1 MNSSDSLRSL
11 EALMNEFFHDST
23 SNDRKRQIEVILNEF
38 SKQDNCWEQCLQYL
52 SQTDNEYTLM
62 YCLSVL
68 ENHIL
73 LKWHTLGPEK
83 SDKRLSIWSYLLTSN
98 ESSPQFVR
106 NKASKLLVTIGR
118 IDWPNSYPD
127 FMQNILDLLQSKNTM
142 SLALVLLNTT
152 LEELTQPRDDVCA
165 QRKAELN
172 KHLVSEIPNILL
184 SLTNLMELILDK
196 HCNFLTAT
204 PPPSPSQ
211 SPNSESNPSL
221 NKGLNKLFCLKF
233 YFN

>member
-1 MNSSDSLRSL
+1 MNSSESLRSL
-11 EALMNEFFHDST
+11 EVLMNEFFHNST
-23 SNDRKRQIEVILNEF
+23 TNERKRQIEVILNQF
-38 SKQDNCWEQCLQYL
+38 SKEDNCWEQCLQYL

-68 ENHIL
+68 ENQISI
-73 LKWHTLGPEK
+73 KWHSLGPEK
-83 SDKRLSIWSYLLTSN
+83 CEKRLSVWNYLLTSN
-98 ESSPQFVR
+98 QSMPQFVR
-106 NKASKLLVTIGR
+106 NKTAKLLVTIAR

-127 FMQNILDLLQSKNTM
+127 FMQNTLDLLQSKRTM
-142 SLALVLLNTT
+142 SLALVLLKTT
-152 LEELTQPRDDVCA
+152 LEELSQPRDDVCA

-172 KHLVSEIPNILL
+172 KLLEAEMPNILS

-211 SPNSESNPSL
+211 SPNSESNTSF
-221 NKGLNKLFCLKF
+221 NKGLNDLF
-233 YFN
+233 FN